1 MASFDGFLQKRL
13 VQLSSTITIK
23 SVRIMRLS
31 GEGTVKQ
38 SNIIHEQLEVMSRK
52 ILEILWMPTISRN
65 SGFYLKNP
73 TLCEI

>member
-31 GEGTVKQ
+31 GWGTVKQ
-38 SNIIHEQLEVMSRK
+38 SNIIHEQLEVLSRK

-65 SGFYLKNP
+65 PGFLPEESN
-73 TLCEI
+73 IM

>member
-31 GEGTVKQ
+31 GWGTVKQ
-38 SNIIHEQLEVMSRK
+38 SNIVHEQLEVLSRK

-65 SGFYLKNP
+65 SGFLPEESN
-73 TLCEI
+73 II